1 MLGTAYLFLIC
12 GGAYALD
19 VPRLRG
25 RINDLAGL
33 LSQAQTTSLEN
44 RLAQFEHETG
54 HQIAVLTV
62 PSLDGDTLE
71 DFSIRVAT
79 TWKIGHQG
87 NDNGVLL
94 LIARDDRRIRIEVG
108 YGLEGVLPD
117 AVANRIIRQVIVPRF
132 RDQDFFGGVE
142 AAVSA
147 ITQATRGE
155 PFSVPSPTSKG
166 STNLPLSTIFILLMG
181 TALLGSTIG
190 FVQPSQVRGALNGA
204 FVSGLIG
211 LPAIFAVGVGIW
223 MIAIFVGAL
232 ASILT
237 VKFTQRIWGRSWN
250 VRPPQYYDISPRDTF
265 RTGYGGLGSGGGGTS
280 GSAGSGAPGGFSGG
294 GGGFGGG
301 GASGGW

>member
-19 VPRLRG
+19 VPRLHG

-33 LSQAQTTSLEN
+33 LSQGQITSLED
-44 RLAQFEHETG
+44 RLARFERETG

-62 PSLDGDTLE
+62 RSLDGDTLE
-71 DFSIRVAT
+71 DFSLRVAT

-94 LIARDDRRIRIEVG
+94 LIAPDDRRIRIEVG

-142 AAVSA
+142 DAVSA
-147 ITQATRGE
+147 IIQVTRGE
-155 PFSVPSPTSKG
+155 TLSLPSRTSKG
-166 STNLPLSTIFILLMG
+166 STNPSLSTVFILLIG

-190 FVQPSQVRGALNGA
+190 FVQPSHVRGALNGA

-211 LPAIFAVGVGIW
+211 LPAISAVGFGIW
-223 MIAIFVGAL
+223 VIAIFVGAL
-232 ASILT
+232 ASMLT
-237 VKFTQRIWGRSWN
+237 VKFTRRIWGRSWN
-250 VRPPQYYDISPRDTF
+250 VQPSHYYDFSPRDTF
-265 RTGYGGLGSGGGGTS
+265 RSGYGGLGSGGRGTS
-280 GSAGSGAPGGFSGG
+280 GSAGIGGSGGFSGA